1 MTQTLQPRYA
11 LAHVDAAGAH
21 LDDFGGGRDS
31 TQQRHRGGG
40 LQREVV
46 DSEGRVVHADFVRSL
61 GNLQMSL
68 GDLFRRWPAL
78 ATESVM
84 PEAKGRIRT
93 LSLDTTPFDGVN
105 EKSNFVTRYRGLKLD
120 V

>member
-21 LDDFGGGRDS
+21 LVFGGGRDS

-61 GNLQMSL
+61 GDLQMSL
-68 GDLFRRWPAL
+68 GDLFRRSPAL
-78 ATESVM
+78 AAESVM
-84 PEAKGRIRT
+84 PGA
-93 LSLDTTPFDGVN
+93 
-105 EKSNFVTRYRGLKLD
+105 
-120 V
+120 

>member
-21 LDDFGGGRDS
+21 LDDFGCGSDS

-61 GNLQMSL
+61 GDLQTSL

-78 ATESVM
+78 AAEGVM
-84 PEAKGRIRT
+84 PEA
-93 LSLDTTPFDGVN
+93 
-105 EKSNFVTRYRGLKLD
+105 
-120 V
+120 

>member
-1 MTQTLQPRYA
+1 MTQTLQPRYV

-61 GNLQMSL
+61 GDLQTSL
-68 GDLFRRWPAL
+68 GDLFPQMARTSCRRRNARSL
-78 ATESVM
+78 RS
-84 PEAKGRIRT
+84 RT
-93 LSLDTTPFDGVN
+93 LSLDNTPFDGVN
-105 EKSNFVTRYRGLKLD
+105 ERG
-120 V
+120 